1 MFQTLSIRE
10 IDHFNYKHEIV
21 VNLIRKCVDFLIIN
35 SSENY
40 LFYKW
45 KLLIEVCNTLQTI
58 YPWHY
63 IRLLKGEIVFLCHAL
78 KYIFV
83 DLNQYRLPCT
93 RLYLLHYRH
102 NSILKH
108 AKTTKKAK
116 LGRYIRMA
124 SIFWLI
130 ERNPLI
136 LRILYE
142 IIYFMN
148 FGIWKLLKVILNNIL
163 KCVIDLSI
171 WLSKYQ
177 K

>member
-1 MFQTLSIRE
+1 ML
-10 IDHFNYKHEIV
+10 
-21 VNLIRKCVDFLIIN
+21 LVDFLIIN

-124 SIFWLI
+124 SIFRLI
-130 ERNPLI
+130 ELNPLI
-136 LRILYE
+136 SYLIWDNLFYELRHMKIAQSNSKQYIEMCNWLINLMYRNTKNNYDIHLFWE
-142 IIYFMN
+142 YDFIYYVL
-148 FGIWKLLKVILNNIL
+148 I
-163 KCVIDLSI
+163 
-171 WLSKYQ
+171 
-177 K
+177 